1 MFTGII
7 ETTATVISSEA
18 VGAVMKLVLERPAG
32 WDIVIGQSI
41 AVNGVCLTVVS
52 ADESSMTFEVVAE
65 TVDRT
70 TFGGAIPGL
79 VNLERAMLPTDR
91 FEGHIVQGHIDAVGE
106 VATVSSAHGR
116 HLTLTFDPSCSRLVV
131 SKGSITIDGVSL
143 TITEVNEGSFS
154 VALIPHTIEVTTLGS
169 AEKGTRVNLEFDII
183 GKYLLH
189 NQNT

>member
-18 VGAVMKLVLERPAG
+18 TDAVMKLVLERPAG

-70 TFGGAIPGL
+70 TFGEAISML

-106 VATVSSAHGR
+106 VTAVSSVHGR
-116 HLTLTFDPSCSRLVV
+116 HLTVTFDPSYSRLVV
-131 SKGSITIDGVSL
+131 PKGSITIDGVSL

-154 VALIPHTIEVTTLGS
+154 VALIPHTIEETTLGS
-169 AEKGTRVNLEFDII
+169 AEQGTRVNLEFDII
-183 GKYLLH
+183 GKYILR